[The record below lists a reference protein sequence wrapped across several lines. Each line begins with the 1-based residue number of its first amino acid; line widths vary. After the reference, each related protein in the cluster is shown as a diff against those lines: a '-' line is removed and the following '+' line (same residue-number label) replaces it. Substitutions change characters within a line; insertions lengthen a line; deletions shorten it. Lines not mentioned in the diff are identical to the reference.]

1 MRLSAFQFAKGLR
14 SGKLEKLIGKKVMYR
29 YANKD
34 KPVIGVVATI
44 SFSGSINA
52 GYQVHKLGVR
62 LDEQTCITRHVK
74 SWEIIL

>member
-14 SGKLEKLIGKKVMYR
+14 AGKLEKLIGKKVMYR

-34 KPVIGVVATI
+34 KPVIGIVATV
-44 SFSGSINA
+44 SFSGSHNT
-52 GYQVHKLGVR
+52 GYQVRNLGVR
-62 LDEQTCITRHVK
+62 LDEQTCITRHIK